1 MEGNTALGES
11 LYMYLGVQAQWELM
25 GSLQDAGGQ
34 SPAVNIEDPTLHWFG
49 AGARLGFAYLF

>member
-1 MEGNTALGES
+1 
-11 LYMYLGVQAQWELM
+11 MYLGAQAQWELM
-25 GSLQDAGGQ
+25 GSLRDAGGQ